1 MEITEEQRRRLEENR
16 LAALEKRKRAEERSA
31 EDPWRL
37 FRCRKVPSPT
47 LSPPSSCD
55 GPEPEN
61 KTSVSLRRPAPPKL
75 PERFRVVL
83 EICSHDEFSVL
94 PQPLPGFAFPG
105 YVECFRIMEAA
116 ISSALEF
123 RVSESQGSQFRTSAL
138 VYKLKDYDS
147 VLKCI
152 KKSLVVELQEI
163 PYTTLLAIQTF
174 QNYAATGLIPSWKQ
188 QYSKE
193 QVDDLL
199 TKLPRSLRDALL
211 PFQMEGVRFGLQRG
225 GRCLI
230 ADEMGLGKTIQA
242 IAIACCFMDE
252 GPVLIVCPAILRF
265 SWAEELEHWLPY
277 LLPKDI
283 HLVFG
288 RQNNLDYLGRS
299 PKIVVISFTMLCRL
313 RKSMMVREWSLMI
326 VDESH
331 NIRCTKKRMEPEE
344 TKTVLDMATKINRI
358 ILLSGTPSLTRPF
371 DIYHQV
377 NILWPGL
384 LGNDKYEFAKRYCM
398 AKLAKGFQGK
408 LYQDFSKGI
417 RLEELNI
424 LLRQYVMIR
433 RLKDHVLAQLPP
445 KRRQII
451 TLKLKTSDISLATS
465 LCKVNCGFVGFD
477 DPSNQLVIACND
489 NENDSGENLRN
500 FDTCIDSDYRR
511 TSKLLSLQEIGIA
524 KLSGFCEWFSNHV
537 VVGDM
542 DVASNLGIG
551 LVSLKMIIFAHHL
564 KVLDGVQDFV
574 CEKGIRF
581 VRIDGRTLPKDR
593 QIAVESFRL
602 SSEVKIAIIGITAGG
617 VGLDFSSAQNVVFLE
632 LPKSASEMLQAEDR
646 AHRRGQTNA
655 VNIYIFCAKGT
666 SDESH
671 WLHLNK
677 SLFRVSSM
685 MNGKYDSVKEI
696 EVEGVIQLGNA
707 ASTDEANCGNTFIT
721 QHQVVSSGIQVS
733 TPDACNSF
741 AVEKSQG
748 SEDDI
753 LQTHHHELE
762 LNGGRYSILNENL
775 EGNDAEASHS
785 YPSEMRCVL
794 DRGKMVADSVEEE
807 GRWLRLTSAD
817 GGPYVMDVGGEIVMQ
832 RESLRFEVSHY
843 TGRIHLYLCV
853 PGKDLRPRP
862 IFVNFRQEELDSI
875 VFSLGESKKEA
886 ASQLL
891 KENPAYCNIFQTFI
905 KEWSN
910 LRPIE
915 RHKLLGKPLQL
926 PLSLELCYLKETS
939 NHGSN
944 GLLKGGSKRRVTPL
958 SEISCHLPEN
968 ACWKKVVLY
977 SGSAK
982 EKEYTQAWSSNGEP
996 LCKFCHSICNE
1007 KLSTA
1012 PEFFED
1018 LFCNMS
1024 CFQEYRVRTSQKALR
1039 EALFQIEHGVCTICN
1054 LDCHNLVKN
1063 IRPLSIARRRNH
1075 VENVAP
1081 ELAKKKKLLDKLVTE
1096 PVEGNAW
1103 HADHI
1108 VPVFKGGGE
1117 CRLENMRTLCV
1128 SCHAEVT
1135 KAQRTERHQ
1144 ARKRA
1149 KEQLKIAMKGQET
1162 ELNHCV
1168 GGAGGADS
1176 EEDPLLVHVPGSAY
1190 SES

>member
-1 MEITEEQRRRLEENR
+1 MEITEEQRRRSEANLI
-16 LAALEKRKRAEERSA
+16 AALEKRKRVEERSKD
-31 EDPWRL
+31 DPWRL

-47 LSPPSSCD
+47 LSPSSSSG
-55 GPEPEN
+55 GPVPEKKN
-61 KTSVSLRRPAPPKL
+61 SVSLRPPEPPKP

-83 EICSHDEFSVL
+83 EICSPDEFAVS
-94 PQPLPGFAFPG
+94 PEPLPGFSFPG
-105 YVECFRIMEAA
+105 AAECFRIVEAA
-116 ISSALEF
+116 ISLALDF
-123 RVSESQGSQFRTSAL
+123 RVSESQGSQFCTRAL

-152 KKSLVVELQEI
+152 KKLPLADLLDI
-163 PYTTLLAIQTF
+163 PYTTLLAIRTF
-174 QNYAATGLIPSWKQ
+174 KNYAATGLIPSWKEH
-188 QYSKE
+188 YSEE
-193 QVDDLL
+193 QVDGFL
-199 TKLPRSLRDALL
+199 TRLPRSLRDALL

-225 GRCLI
+225 ARCLI

-242 IAIACCFMDE
+242 IAIACCFMDR
-252 GPVLIVCPAILRF
+252 GPALIVCPAVLRF
-265 SWAEELEHWLPY
+265 SWAEELERWLPC

-288 RQNNLDYLGRS
+288 RQNNLDYLDKA
-299 PKIVVISFTMLCRL
+299 PKIVVISYTMLSRL
-313 RKSMMVREWSLMI
+313 RKSMIDREWSLLI

-331 NIRCTKKRMEPEE
+331 NIRCTKKKMEPEE
-344 TKTVLDMATKINRI
+344 TKAVLDVAAKINRI

-384 LGNDKYEFAKRYCM
+384 LGKDKYEFAKSYCM
-398 AKLAKGFQGK
+398 PKLTKGFQGK

-433 RLKDHVLAQLPP
+433 RLKDHVLTQLPP

-451 TLKLKTSDISLATS
+451 TLKLKTSDILLATT
-465 LCKVNCGFVGFD
+465 LCTVNCGFVDLD
-477 DPSNQLVIACND
+477 DPSNQLVIDCND
-489 NENDSGENLRN
+489 NDNGSGEKSRN
-500 FDTCIDSDYRR
+500 FNTCHEKDYRR

-524 KLSGFCEWFSNHV
+524 KLSGFREWFSNHV
-537 VVGDM
+537 VVGELGD
-542 DVASNLGIG
+542 ANNLGIG

-564 KVLDGVQDFV
+564 KVLDGVQDFL
-574 CEKGIRF
+574 CEKGIQF

-593 QIAVESFRL
+593 HTAVESFRL

-671 WLHLNK
+671 WMNLNK

-696 EVEGVIQLGNA
+696 EVDGVIQLGNA
-707 ASTDEANCGNTFIT
+707 ARIEEANCEANCTDSLNTE
-721 QHQVVSSGIQVS
+721 HQVESMGMHVC
-733 TPDACNSF
+733 TPDVCKSF
-741 AVEKSQG
+741 TAEKSNDR
-748 SEDDI
+748 EDNM
-753 LQTHHHELE
+753 LQALNLE
-762 LNGGRYSILNENL
+762 LKLNGAKDSDFGLPSILNESV
-775 EGNDAEASHS
+775 EGNDAEPSHS
-785 YPSEMRCVL
+785 YHSDKTGRL
-794 DRGKMVADSVEEE
+794 GRGSMEVDSVETMPYQDE
-807 GRWLRLTSAD
+807 GRWLGITNAD
-817 GGPYVMDVGGEIVMQ
+817 GDSYEVDAGGEILIQ
-832 RESLRFEVSHY
+832 EESLRFEVSNY

-853 PGKDLRPRP
+853 PGKDVRPRP

-875 VFSLGESKKEA
+875 VLSLGELKKEA
-886 ASQLL
+886 ASQLV
-891 KENPAYCNIFQTFI
+891 KENPAYCNIFRTFI

-926 PLSLELCYLKETS
+926 PLSLELCYLKETV
-939 NHGSN
+939 NHGLN

-958 SEISCHLPEN
+958 SEIGCHLPEN
-968 ACWKKVVLY
+968 AVWKKVVLY

-982 EKEYTQAWSSNGEP
+982 EKEYTQAWSVSGEP
-996 LCKFCHSICNE
+996 LCKLCHAICNG

-1018 LFCNMS
+1018 LFCNLC

-1039 EALFQIEHGVCTICN
+1039 EALFQIEHGVCTMCK
-1054 LDCHNLVKN
+1054 LDCHKLVTN
-1063 IRPLSIARRRNH
+1063 IRPLPIAARRNH
-1075 VENVAP
+1075 VENIAP
-1081 ELAKKKKLLDKLVTE
+1081 ELAKKKKL
-1096 PVEGNAW
+1096 
-1103 HADHI
+1103 
-1108 VPVFKGGGE
+1108 
-1117 CRLENMRTLCV
+1117 
-1128 SCHAEVT
+1128 
-1135 KAQRTERHQ
+1135 
-1144 ARKRA
+1144 
-1149 KEQLKIAMKGQET
+1149 
-1162 ELNHCV
+1162 
-1168 GGAGGADS
+1168 
-1176 EEDPLLVHVPGSAY
+1176 
-1190 SES
+1190 